1 MKEDV
6 KTRDG
11 KRRLYFTID
20 MTQFILYSL
29 EKNTTC
35 NSIFDANKNSIEAK
49 LNIMNK
55 NSKPDL
61 NNYDFFLVD
70 LKGMKKSEV
79 NNTVTKIRI
88 SRNLYVYNV
97 LQNQKTILCFLQKNP
112 INRDLIIKSRNK
124 IPDNKNNILSNEQLL
139 GIRKNYLNN
148 KQVED
153 FFTNKTIFLY
163 NYESHTYAKLKANL
177 SEKKLTI
184 HGKLEKN
191 ILIQDILSNIYCDS
205 NNPMVNSILIASG
218 FKPPY
223 YVIIKTNEEQ
233 LIIGLKNEKKWKK
246 WIEGID
252 SVIAN
257 YKNFTNDIDLK
268 ININNLKKNISE
280 NEKNIIDDA
289 LIYENLLKN
298 KEKKKI
304 FYSLFEDKKL
314 AKLIE
319 DIFIYKS
326 LIERNSLQEGIVK
339 LYEILDMIN
348 QNNKEENISKII
360 NKERLFKYAD
370 IYNKANELIKS
381 ENNESLKNILKNDLF
396 DDSIIDLNKLFII
409 PYLKK
414 YKEEFENLSQ
424 TNNKSEI
431 RKNIQ
436 SLIGYYFIRIYKLN
450 DKDCFLELNEK
461 K

>member
-79 NNTVTKIRI
+79 NNTATKIRI

-233 LIIGLKNEKKWKK
+233 LIIGLKNEKM
-246 WIEGID
+246 
-252 SVIAN
+252 
-257 YKNFTNDIDLK
+257 
-268 ININNLKKNISE
+268 
-280 NEKNIIDDA
+280 EKMD
-289 LIYENLLKN
+289 
-298 KEKKKI
+298 
-304 FYSLFEDKKL
+304 
-314 AKLIE
+314 
-319 DIFIYKS
+319 
-326 LIERNSLQEGIVK
+326 
-339 LYEILDMIN
+339 
-348 QNNKEENISKII
+348 
-360 NKERLFKYAD
+360 
-370 IYNKANELIKS
+370 
-381 ENNESLKNILKNDLF
+381 
-396 DDSIIDLNKLFII
+396 
-409 PYLKK
+409 
-414 YKEEFENLSQ
+414 
-424 TNNKSEI
+424 
-431 RKNIQ
+431 
-436 SLIGYYFIRIYKLN
+436 
-450 DKDCFLELNEK
+450 
-461 K
+461 